1 MALPAVLR
9 SGLEVP
15 VIAAPMTR
23 VSGPELVVA
32 ACRAGVIGAFPTHNA
47 RDADELDA
55 WLHRIRHDVAEG
67 SGAAAAFAAN
77 LVVHRSNHR
86 LDEDMACLI
95 RHRVPVV
102 ITSVGSPVPVVGPL
116 HDAGCLVLAD
126 VATMRH
132 VERALAAGVDGLV
145 LLTAG
150 AGGQTGWLNPLA
162 FVRAVR
168 REFAG
173 PVVLAGGVTDGATVF
188 AAEVLGADLCY
199 MGTAFIA
206 TTESRASDAYRNAVV
221 AAGMDDVVQTTAA
234 TGLPANLLRSW
245 WERHTDH
252 LGRSDGASGTF
263 TFSSLLG
270 DREPWAAGH
279 SVAGVD
285 RVRPVAALVESVRK
299 EYQSARAAAF
309 GTMP

>member
-1 MALPAVLR
+1 
-9 SGLEVP
+9 
-15 VIAAPMTR
+15 
-23 VSGPELVVA
+23 
-32 ACRAGVIGAFPTHNA
+32 
-47 RDADELDA
+47 
-55 WLHRIRHDVAEG
+55 
-67 SGAAAAFAAN
+67 
-77 LVVHRSNHR
+77 
-86 LDEDMACLI
+86 
-95 RHRVPVV
+95 
-102 ITSVGSPVPVVGPL
+102 
-116 HDAGCLVLAD
+116 
-126 VATMRH
+126 
-132 VERALAAGVDGLV
+132 
-145 LLTAG
+145 
-150 AGGQTGWLNPLA
+150 
-162 FVRAVR
+162 
-168 REFAG
+168 G

-252 LGRSDGASGTF
+252 LGRRAGASGTF
-263 TFSSLLG
+263 AFPSLLA

-279 SVAGVD
+279 RVAGVD
-285 RVRPVAALVESVRK
+285 GVRPVAARVESVRK